1 MNLLKTERAPTY
13 VKQLYRLSVTVLLL
27 LSGCTQPISAPTET
41 QTPRPHST
49 SIPTSPEQSTSSFS
63 STYIIENEELLNNII
78 DRFIKDNH
86 LENQVIYPYRMQ
98 IMVVEGESI
107 NIFLQSEIPDG
118 FNFVW
123 KGQQVTI
130 IYSP

>member
-13 VKQLYRLSVTVLLL
+13 VKQLYRLSVAVLLL
-27 LSGCTQPISAPTET
+27 LSGCTQPISTLTET
-41 QTPRPHST
+41 QTPQPHLT

-118 FNFVW
+118 FHFVW